1 MLSTVVTFGG
11 PGSPTVRIPADLLA
25 AQAEIDRTLAAA
37 VLALGLLAMVVGSFG
52 IANVMLISVMER
64 RREIGVRRA
73 LGHQRRVIG
82 AQFLVEATLVGV
94 VGGLVGAAVGVGFTA
109 ALSAVRGWVPVIDLR
124 LAAMAAAASVLITTL
139 AGVYPASRAAHV
151 EPLDALRAD

>member
-1 MLSTVVTFGG
+1 M
-11 PGSPTVRIPADLLA
+11 
-25 AQAEIDRTLAAA
+25 
-37 VLALGLLAMVVGSFG
+37 
-52 IANVMLISVMER
+52 
-64 RREIGVRRA
+64 
-73 LGHQRRVIG
+73 IG

-124 LAAMAAAASVLITTL
+124 LAAMAAVASIVITTL
-139 AGVYPASRAAHV
+139 AGVYPASRAARV